1 MKVILK
7 EDVPNLG
14 SIGDIVTVKS
24 KGYVRNFLLPKDLV
38 LIANNTNQKMIE
50 RDLKKLEKK
59 KQEQIAAA
67 KTLAKTIDKISV
79 TVTKQVGENE
89 KIFGSVTTAELEE
102 LLKTEGVEISK
113 KDIALTEDI
122 KKIGVY
128 TAEVRVHPEVKAKFK
143 VWVVAQ

>member
-67 KTLAKTIDKISV
+67 KTLAKTIDKI
-79 TVTKQVGENE
+79 
-89 KIFGSVTTAELEE
+89 
-102 LLKTEGVEISK
+102 ISK
-113 KDIALTEDI
+113 QADKLSKRDRDILKRVSSDI
-122 KKIGVY
+122 NNTLNGNKNSMDKSSIC
-128 TAEVRVHPEVKAKFK
+128 
-143 VWVVAQ
+143 